1 MVRTLRLNSREEDI
15 VEALFFPIDISPSL
29 QTLKPLLVLSKAGL
43 MSKSPVLA
51 FNSAIPRDI
60 ACALS
65 ISS

>member
-29 QTLKPLLVLSKAGL
+29 QTLKLLFVFSNAGL
-43 MSKSPVLA
+43 KSTSPVLV